1 MTYSRKKL
9 ARLPSNDQ
17 DNIDIYDL
25 LTVSTL
31 APLAWVPWV
40 PWNPSILEQRVLK
53 PINFRKK
60 QLKCTQILLENEK
73 RNWGLT

>member
-25 LTVSTL
+25 LTVSMVINQLTFGL
-31 APLAWVPWV
+31 NNCFDIAQGAQ
-40 PWNPSILEQRVLK
+40 SI
-53 PINFRKK
+53 FDS
-60 QLKCTQILLENEK
+60 QIFTDIAH
-73 RNWGLT
+73 RNI